1 MFKVKIKSRECRDF
15 DVWILR
21 MDGFQRRPPVS
32 PILSKIDKIGETG
45 GSLAT
50 THFQGQLPSHPTAC
64 MTSKTNKTKR
74 KSSIRAEVI
83 EKLKATPFVR

>member
-15 DVWILR
+15 DVLWILK

-32 PILSKIDKIGETG
+32 PILSILDKIGETG

-50 THFQGQLPSHPTAC
+50 IHFHGSTPL
-64 MTSKTNKTKR
+64 TSNC
-74 KSSIRAEVI
+74 
-83 EKLKATPFVR
+83 LHDL